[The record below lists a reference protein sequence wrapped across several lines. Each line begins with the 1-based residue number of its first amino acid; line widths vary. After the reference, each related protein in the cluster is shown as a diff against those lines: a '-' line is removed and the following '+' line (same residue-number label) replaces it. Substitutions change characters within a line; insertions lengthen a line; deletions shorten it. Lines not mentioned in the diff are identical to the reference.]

1 MVKAGVYILL
11 RFTPALGGHAYWSD
25 TLMLVGGVT
34 MVYTAYQA
42 LFRTDLKG
50 VLAYSTI
57 AALGILTFLIG
68 IGTEAALLAALVFI
82 LVHALYKATL
92 FLVAGIIDHQTGTRD
107 ITKLGGL
114 GKLMIP
120 VAVASA
126 LAALS
131 NSGIPPTFGFIG
143 KELIYES
150 TREMGSLST
159 LLTVAAIA
167 TNVFLIYAGFVAG
180 VKPFLGKLPPTLAK
194 VEMPSPLLWI
204 PAMLL
209 GIACL
214 FFGLFPTL
222 IETAFAKPALASL
235 GFGSFDFHLKLWHGF
250 NTVFI
255 LSLITMGA
263 GLLLYF
269 SLKPSHK
276 LEDAIAKLEPISP
289 KSLINLAGKGFRQFS
304 LAWTR
309 FFQNGFLRYYVI
321 VIMGF
326 LVVLT
331 GYNTLTET
339 KLVIPD
345 NAFEDITIYGVITL
359 VIMVVSIGFAVFSSS
374 RLAAVAALGVLGYA
388 ICLIFVYYSAPDLAM
403 TQFSIDTLTVI
414 LFVLVLYRLPKYLK
428 LSDMR
433 SRVRDIIL
441 ALIFGALITTLA
453 LEVLSEPI
461 HRETSEFYAKNAY
474 VLAKGKN
481 VVNVILVDFRGID
494 TMVEITVLVIAAI
507 GVFGLLKLR
516 LKKSEVN

>member
-1 MVKAGVYILL
+1 
-11 RFTPALGGHAYWSD
+11 
-25 TLMLVGGVT
+25 
-34 MVYTAYQA
+34 
-42 LFRTDLKG
+42 DLKG

-68 IGTEAALLAALVFI
+68 IGTEAALLAAIVFI

-107 ITKLGGL
+107 ITKLRGL

-120 VAVASA
+120 VAGASM

-131 NSGIPPTFGFIG
+131 NSGIPPTFGFVG
-143 KELIYES
+143 KDLIYES
-150 TREMGSLST
+150 TLEMSGLSV
-159 LLTVAAIA
+159 LLTGAAIV

-180 VKPFLGKLPPTLAK
+180 VRPFLGKLPPVLEK
-194 VEMPSPLLWI
+194 VRMPSPLLWA
-204 PAMLL
+204 PALLL
-209 GIACL
+209 GLLCL
-214 FFGLFPTL
+214 IFGLFPGLLESTL
-222 IETAFAKPALASL
+222 ARPALASL
-235 GFGSFDFHLKLWHGF
+235 GFGSFEFHLKLWHGF
-250 NTVFI
+250 NTVFK
-255 LSLITMGA
+255 LSLLTMGA

-276 LEDAIAKLEPISP
+276 IEAAIAKLDPISP
-289 KSLINLAGKGFRQFS
+289 KSISVIFAKGFRQFS
-304 LAWTR
+304 LFWTR
-309 FFQNGFLRYYVI
+309 LFQNGYLRYYII

-326 LVVLT
+326 LVVVT

-339 KLVIPD
+339 KFVLPE
-345 NAFEDITIYGVITL
+345 NAWAEVTIYEVITL
-359 VIMVVSIGFAVFSSS
+359 FILVVSIGYSVFTAS
-374 RLAAVAALGVLGYA
+374 RLVAVAALGVLGYA
-388 ICLIFVYYSAPDLAM
+388 ISLIFVFYSAPDLAM

-428 LSDMR
+428 LSDLR
-433 SRVRDIIL
+433 SRIRDVIL
-441 ALIFGALITTLA
+441 ALIFGSLITILA

-461 HRETSEFYAKNAY
+461 HRETAEFYAENAY

-494 TMVEITVLVIAAI
+494 TMVEITVLGIAAI

-516 LKKSEVN
+516 LRKTETK